1 MSPRGARPGDWNTQ
15 PMPERHA
22 QLAYQRSFSAAEMA
36 KLREGFTPADNED
49 KWFVVFSDEA
59 LWFHRSWTGSC
70 IYRVRF
76 EERLERHLVSEVLV
90 NRDPAQ
96 YRNADDAADVR
107 TLDALLDSL
116 LR

>member
-1 MSPRGARPGDWNTQ
+1 
-15 PMPERHA
+15 MPERHA
-22 QLAYQRSFSAAEMA
+22 TLAFQRSFDASQMA
-36 KLREGFTPADNED
+36 RLREGFTPEDNED
-49 KWFVVFSDEA
+49 KWFVVFTDDA

-76 EERLERHLVSEVLV
+76 EERLQRHFVAEVLV
-90 NRDPAQ
+90 NREPAQ
-96 YRNADDAADVR
+96 YRNTDDAADVR